1 MDRVKNRV
9 KIPIDIRSLDYQL
22 SYLNSECMRILR
34 SITSPENIIK
44 STPPQYR
51 DRVRKQ
57 IAYLNSLTYEQQ
69 VKEFEKSISLLPI
82 REQLEHRFFF
92 NMVEKYRQLRKQ
104 HINKHIKKHSVSL
117 K

>member
-44 STPPQYR
+44 STPLQYR

-57 IAYLNSLTYEQQ
+57 IAYVSSLTYEQK
-69 VKEFEKSISLLPI
+69 VKRFEKLTSHLPI
-82 REQLEHRFFF
+82 REQLVERFMFD
-92 NMVEKYRQLRKQ
+92 MLEKCKQ
-104 HINKHIKKHSVSL
+104 FMK
-117 K
+117 